1 MAAELP
7 VIFQFPG
14 NSILNQILI
23 NQNTAF
29 TINKNSF
36 NGLTKVDINKMV
48 TELPKGFWDDK
59 FYTKNIV
66 RGNNTFTVVLPVPF
80 SKISG
85 LTLIET
91 GGRTYFLVSVDWID
105 RDNSDKMNGEPLV
118 ITYALEAQHGFN
130 ADFPPQ
136 DDEKNNQILRDAGLL
151 GGKSKKFRKNNK
163 KNRKTKTL
171 KGGLSFS
178 FRRAPKST
186 TEILTDFHKK
196 IGNIR
201 LKDIEPKFVSNIDKL
216 RKRRDECIPK
226 CLAAG
231 EDEVT
236 RKQMQSMMDTKSFYE
251 WGTTCSNG
259 FNIKKCKEFL
269 HTYKKLDTYSKYI
282 QGLNNNIQE
291 HFNNITQELLNKN
304 RNENRNENRNGNETS
319 AQLRAALVKSRSS
332 SQSQKS
338 RKSKSSSNSMFSPL
352 SSLGSSDYSFKSTNS
367 RLSAF

>member
-29 TINKNSF
+29 TINKNNF
-36 NGLTKVDINKMV
+36 NGLTKDDINKMV

-105 RDNSDKMNGEPLV
+105 RDNSDKMNSEPER
-118 ITYALEAQHGFN
+118 ITYALEAQHGIDP
-130 ADFPPQ
+130 DFDFVTPEQ
-136 DDEKNNQILRDAGLL
+136 QARNDQILRDTGLL
-151 GGKSKKFRKNNK
+151 GGKSKKSKKFRKNNK

-226 CLAAG
+226 CLVAG
-231 EDEVT
+231 DDEVT

-291 HFNNITQELLNKN
+291 HFNNITQELLNENKN
-304 RNENRNENRNGNETS
+304 RNINETS

-332 SQSQKS
+332 SQSQRS
-338 RKSKSSSNSMFSPL
+338 RKSKSSSNSIFSPL

>member
-1 MAAELP
+1 MKT
-7 VIFQFPG
+7 
-14 NSILNQILI
+14 
-23 NQNTAF
+23 QN
-29 TINKNSF
+29 N
-36 NGLTKVDINKMV
+36 
-48 TELPKGFWDDK
+48 
-59 FYTKNIV
+59 
-66 RGNNTFTVVLPVPF
+66 RNN
-80 SKISG
+80 
-85 LTLIET
+85 
-91 GGRTYFLVSVDWID
+91 
-105 RDNSDKMNGEPLV
+105 
-118 ITYALEAQHGFN
+118 
-130 ADFPPQ
+130 
-136 DDEKNNQILRDAGLL
+136 
-151 GGKSKKFRKNNK
+151 

-291 HFNNITQELLNKN
+291 HFNNITQELLNVNKN
-304 RNENRNENRNGNETS
+304 RNLNENVNGKEKDTS
-319 AQLRAALVKSRSS
+319 AYLRAALVKSRSS
-332 SQSQKS
+332 SQSQRS
-338 RKSKSSSNSMFSPL
+338 RKSKSSSNSIFSPL
-352 SSLGSSDYSFKSTNS
+352 SSSGSSDYSFRSTNS

>member
-1 MAAELP
+1 MKT
-7 VIFQFPG
+7 
-14 NSILNQILI
+14 
-23 NQNTAF
+23 QN
-29 TINKNSF
+29 N
-36 NGLTKVDINKMV
+36 
-48 TELPKGFWDDK
+48 
-59 FYTKNIV
+59 
-66 RGNNTFTVVLPVPF
+66 RNN
-80 SKISG
+80 
-85 LTLIET
+85 
-91 GGRTYFLVSVDWID
+91 
-105 RDNSDKMNGEPLV
+105 
-118 ITYALEAQHGFN
+118 
-130 ADFPPQ
+130 
-136 DDEKNNQILRDAGLL
+136 
-151 GGKSKKFRKNNK
+151 

-236 RKQMQSMMDTKSFYE
+236 RKQMQSMMDTKTFYE

-291 HFNNITQELLNKN
+291 HFNNITQELLN
-304 RNENRNENRNGNETS
+304 ENRNENRNKNETS

-332 SQSQKS
+332 SQSQRS

-352 SSLGSSDYSFKSTNS
+352 SSLGSSDYSVKSTNS

>member
-1 MAAELP
+1 MKT
-7 VIFQFPG
+7 
-14 NSILNQILI
+14 
-23 NQNTAF
+23 QN
-29 TINKNSF
+29 N
-36 NGLTKVDINKMV
+36 
-48 TELPKGFWDDK
+48 
-59 FYTKNIV
+59 
-66 RGNNTFTVVLPVPF
+66 RNN
-80 SKISG
+80 
-85 LTLIET
+85 
-91 GGRTYFLVSVDWID
+91 
-105 RDNSDKMNGEPLV
+105 
-118 ITYALEAQHGFN
+118 
-130 ADFPPQ
+130 
-136 DDEKNNQILRDAGLL
+136 
-151 GGKSKKFRKNNK
+151 

-171 KGGLSFS
+171 KGGLSFT
-178 FRRAPKST
+178 FRRVPKST

-201 LKDIEPKFVSNIDKL
+201 LKDIEPKFVSNIEKL

-291 HFNNITQELLNKN
+291 HFNNITQELLNVN
-304 RNENRNENRNGNETS
+304 RNTNENRNETS

-332 SQSQKS
+332 SQSQRS
-338 RKSKSSSNSMFSPL
+338 RKSKSSSNSIFSPL